1 MATKN
6 KLLQAAAGAASGGGA
21 TTVGV
26 EFNGS
31 GDRLTR
37 TSDLTGNTD
46 SKTFT
51 FSAWVFHTDSSSD
64 SIYTI
69 NKSSD
74 TFNIAT
80 SSSAIFIGAKNSSGT
95 SILNATLGNYNQKYP
110 RDTWFHLLVSI
121 DMSNSSYRQVYIND
135 EAVSSA
141 TWNTYTNDF
150 INFTDVN
157 HVIGGT
163 NNFRGR
169 LAGVY
174 LDHTW
179 RDLSNP
185 TNRRLFI
192 DENKQYVAPPTT
204 GILNVPMDDVDDLGK
219 NDGTGGDFTPST
231 SNLVHPEA
239 TPATYQSS
247 ATPFLGSRY
256 LSRTGSLTGISD
268 GKQFTFSFWFKSQD
282 GNTATIFS
290 SDRDVLRLRT
300 QNNEVSLVLQNSAEN
315 SIYSMTTSYTFID
328 KLWYCVNISGDLTDT
343 SKRHVYI
350 NGVAQSPTYSTYTN
364 DTIDFTRNDYEIAR
378 NDNSVSENL
387 NGELSD
393 FYFDTT
399 YIDLS
404 ASNPFYDSDT
414 GKPKALGL
422 DGSVPTGS
430 SPILYFPMSADNPA
444 ANYGSSDDFDE
455 FGGGFTGTRGPS
467 DTWVNT
473 LRVGTSSNRYVYN
486 ASSWSNTRAVSGATF
501 FNSSSD
507 SGDRTIFRLRDE
519 DNSRFI
525 AKIFLTSGA
534 RVEGD
539 IYNQSGT
546 SILQYRDSAND
557 INTNTW
563 YVLLWN
569 ADFAASSGF
578 LNVYEV
584 GEGTYLQNIE
594 PSGSFTGSP
603 SASDNI
609 GTSGV
614 AWSQMS
620 FRQDPGNLDLG
631 PTFIWD
637 SKIDFN
643 DRAIASLF
651 VDIDHFPT
659 SSAKIQQAIDDSV
672 IAEPLIWAKWELGS
686 TTTNSGS
693 LGGTFTLSGSAASK
707 GFVGGDNS

>member
-1 MATKN
+1 MANSK
-6 KLLQAAAGAASGGGA
+6 KIVQAAAGAAGGGA
-21 TTVGV
+21 AADIGV

-51 FSAWVFHTDSSSD
+51 FSAWVFHVDSSSD

-69 NKSSD
+69 NKTSD
-74 TFNIAT
+74 TLSIGT
-80 SSSAIFIGAKNSSGT
+80 SGSAIGMTAKNASGT
-95 SILNATLGNYNQKYP
+95 TILNFVAGNYNQKYP
-110 RDTWFHLLVSI
+110 RDTWFHLLISI
-121 DMSNSSYRQVYIND
+121 DMANSSYRQVYIND
-135 EAVSSA
+135 EPVSSPTYYA
-141 TWNTYTNDF
+141 YTNDF

-174 LDHTW
+174 LDYTW

-219 NDGTGGDFTPST
+219 NNGTGGDFTPSS

-256 LSRTGSLTGISD
+256 LARSGSLTGISD

-282 GNTATIFS
+282 GNTAAIFS
-290 SDRDVLRLRT
+290 SDRGVLRLRT
-300 QNNEVSLVLQNSAEN
+300 QNNEVSLILQNSAE
-315 SIYSMTTSYTFID
+315 SSVYAMTTSYTFID

-364 DTIDFTRNDYEIAR
+364 DTIDFTRGDYEIAR
-378 NDNSVSENL
+378 DNFTAGDNL

-414 GKPKALGL
+414 GKSKALGL

-430 SPILYFPMSADNPA
+430 SPILYFPMSADNPG
-444 ANYGSSDDFDE
+444 ANYGSSDNFTE
-455 FGGGFTGTRGPS
+455 TGGGFTGTRGPS
-467 DTWVNT
+467 DTWVNSV
-473 LRVGTSSNRYVYN
+473 RAGTYSNRIEYAN
-486 ASSWSNTRAVSGATF
+486 TSWSNTRAVSGATF

-507 SGDRTIFRLRDE
+507 SGDRLLFNLRDST
-519 DNSRFI
+519 NSRNI
-525 AKIFLTSGA
+525 AKVFLTSGA

-539 IYNQSGT
+539 IYNQSGLST
-546 SILQYRDSAND
+546 LQYRDSAND
-557 INTNTW
+557 ISTNIW

-569 ADFAASSGF
+569 ADFAAGSGF
-578 LNVYEV
+578 LNVYRV

-594 PSGSFTGSP
+594 PSSSFTGSP
-603 SASDNI
+603 SGSDNI
-609 GTSGV
+609 GTSG
-614 AWSQMS
+614 ANYYLEMS
-620 FRQDPGNLDLG
+620 RQDPGNLDLG
-631 PTFIWD
+631 PTLLWD
-637 SKIDFN
+637 SKIDFSQ
-643 DRAIASLF
+643 RSIASIF

-659 SSAKIQQAIDDSV
+659 SSAKIQQAIDDSD
-672 IAEPLIWAKWELGS
+672 IPQPLIWGKWELGS
-686 TTTNSGS
+686 VTTNSGS
-693 LGGTFTLSGSAASK
+693 AGGTFTLNGSATSK
-707 GFVGGDNS
+707 GFVGGTYP